1 MVTERSTINKRDEL
15 RSPQRTTGSQPV
27 LPPRTQIGDKWSP
40 LNNPCRTSA
49 ERINNGNPRTQVR
62 KARRA
67 AQLNAIA
74 LELEADIN
82 LELAAKTP
90 QWTGP
95 RLHSLITSDINY
107 PLSHRLDQLMLMHS
121 ALSAVVIQYEFGVGI
136 VRPVSPDRVRESDFT
151 RILDLRCPSSCSLL
165 LFVAADCT
173 FWSLSILTQQR
184 FLFCW
189 RLGLVA

>member
-1 MVTERSTINKRDEL
+1 MLAASTLLLQLWYSLFQGTCSHKEAVITLTPSIIQYPMDTKRSTINKRDEL

-40 LNNPCRTSA
+40 LNNPCRTST

-107 PLSHRLDQLMLMHS
+107 PLSHRLDQ
-121 ALSAVVIQYEFGVGI
+121 
-136 VRPVSPDRVRESDFT
+136 
-151 RILDLRCPSSCSLL
+151 
-165 LFVAADCT
+165 
-173 FWSLSILTQQR
+173 
-184 FLFCW
+184 
-189 RLGLVA
+189 